1 MGRRFDYH
9 DLRQRVLGKGSSQQE
24 NVIPMINV
32 IFLLLLYF
40 MIAGNLQPDYDVS
53 PPQSTTDAEPPKQT
67 ATVSVNKDGSIR
79 FEGQPVSFEELQ
91 VRFSEIVGHDH
102 VKIHADGKL
111 SALAIS
117 KIMKSASEAGIVQ
130 FSLVT
135 QRKVADR

>member
-1 MGRRFDYH
+1 M
-9 DLRQRVLGKGSSQQE
+9 
-24 NVIPMINV
+24 
-32 IFLLLLYF
+32 
-40 MIAGNLQPDYDVS
+40 
-53 PPQSTTDAEPPKQT
+53 
-67 ATVSVNKDGSIR
+67 
-79 FEGQPVSFEELQ
+79 
-91 VRFSEIVGHDH
+91 RFSEIVGHDH

>member
-53 PPQSTTDAEPPKQT
+53 PPQSTTDAEPPKT
-67 ATVSVNKDGSIR
+67 NG
-79 FEGQPVSFEELQ
+79 
-91 VRFSEIVGHDH
+91 
-102 VKIHADGKL
+102 
-111 SALAIS
+111 
-117 KIMKSASEAGIVQ
+117 
-130 FSLVT
+130 
-135 QRKVADR
+135 DRECQ